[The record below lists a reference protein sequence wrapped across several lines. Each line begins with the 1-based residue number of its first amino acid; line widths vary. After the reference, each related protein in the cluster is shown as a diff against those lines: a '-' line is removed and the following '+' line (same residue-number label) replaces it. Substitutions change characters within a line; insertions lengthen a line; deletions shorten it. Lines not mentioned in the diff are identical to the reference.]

1 MASVDFS
8 REGVEGAAEVSF
20 REIARHRA
28 RQIDGKG
35 VDGDRHSVT
44 VEEPVARMPAEVPEA
59 PARRSRD
66 APAKHNRATARR
78 LPEIEKQDTEKTSG
92 SDLSL

>member
-20 REIARHRA
+20 REVARRRA

-35 VDGDRHSVT
+35 VDGDQRRVT
-44 VEEPVARMPAEVPEA
+44 VEEPVSRTLAKAPEA

-66 APAKHNRATARR
+66 APAKRNRATARR
-78 LPEIEKQDTEKTSG
+78 LPEIEKQNTEKTSG